1 MMHYEYE
8 MFLNDIEITNT
19 EVVPNITIIDI
30 LEKFEHWAE
39 KKKFEEIVQC
49 SPATIISSRKPT
61 DCLIY
66 DECLQ
71 SNKSGCNSD
80 CKLYL

>member
-8 MFLNDIEITNT
+8 MFLNDIEITNI

-49 SPATIISSRKPT
+49 SPATTIT
-61 DCLIY
+61 T
-66 DECLQ
+66 ECLLHGACIIFN
-71 SNKSGCNSD
+71 SSGCNSD